1 MSNFGFGDLLTKS
14 TDELARQANI
24 STRGDKVLIRSTYD
38 NPNVKLPQSE
48 QESINQGAQLQAELN
63 AEDYIDKDERADE
76 KRNRRATRTAL
87 NESFAQ
93 EIEGTNFQPGEARN
107 RRSIQT
113 AGLKSDQESL
123 DEPFKNP
130 TKKILKRFL
139 QERSFLVFEYREEA
153 GSLFYS
159 ILPFFEN
166 ITISESQKAN
176 FAVYDLIGRA
186 GNVYGYTGS
195 KSRQFNLSFKM
206 NVVHIEHLLR
216 TEGFNLNDFTI
227 SIVDYDSKTSR
238 QNSFFERGGQSS
250 NGAKPK
256 FDQVNVAQTKYS
268 SSQQENSEYLT
279 YIREQSPQDLV
290 NRTTLFETNYKTGLN
305 SVLHWLNLVRSSTLN
320 NSKNSLYGPPII
332 RLNHGMLY
340 NNVPCICTSFTIK
353 ENSKTNYDVPTNF
366 AMYYDVTMSLEEI
379 RSLSGEYTP
388 GDTINGDA
396 IAGWNDLRN
405 FGTMDPYNGT
415 WELNR

>member
-38 NPNVKLPQSE
+38 NPNVQLPQSD

-63 AEDYIDKDERADE
+63 TEEYVDKDERADE
-76 KRNRRATRTAL
+76 QRNRRATRTAL

-93 EIEGTNFQPGEARN
+93 EIEGINFQPDEARN

-139 QERSFLVFEYREEA
+139 QERSFLVFEFRDENVDKY
-153 GSLFYS
+153 YS

-166 ITISESQKAN
+166 ISISESQKSN
-176 FAVYDLIGRA
+176 LAVYDLIGRA

-206 NVVHIEHLLR
+206 NAVHVEQILR
-216 TEGFNLNDFTI
+216 NEGFSLTDFSVAISNFASKEAQRAAFFLPSNQRSTNSKINQVSVAERRYNDLQI
-227 SIVDYDSKTSR
+227 ES
-238 QNSFFERGGQSS
+238 
-250 NGAKPK
+250 
-256 FDQVNVAQTKYS
+256 
-268 SSQQENSEYLT
+268 SEYLAQ
-279 YIREQSPQDLV
+279 RRQGQGKEDDLI
-290 NRTTLFETNYKTGLN
+290 NLFTILTTNYKKGIE
-305 SVLHWLNLVRSSTLN
+305 SVLYWLNLVRTSTIN

-332 RLNHGMLY
+332 RLNHGILY
-340 NNVPCICTSFTIK
+340 NNVPCICTSFTIR

-379 RSLSGEYTP
+379 RSLNDEYVP
-388 GDTINGDA
+388 GNITKGDA
-396 IAGWNDLRN
+396 VAGWNDFN
-405 FGTMDPYNGT
+405 EYGTMDPANGV
-415 WELNR
+415 WGYSR